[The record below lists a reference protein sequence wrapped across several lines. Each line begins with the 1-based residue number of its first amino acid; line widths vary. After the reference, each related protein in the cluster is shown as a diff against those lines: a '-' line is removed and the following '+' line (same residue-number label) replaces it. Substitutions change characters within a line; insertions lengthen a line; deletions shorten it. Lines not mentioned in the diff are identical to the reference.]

1 MIKKFCKKPLHCVA
15 FLIVCVV
22 ILTVLSPRTELL
34 GSVGSGSGTTSG
46 GSSWSGSSGLG
57 GTGSVGTSTSGQAG
71 GFVGKS
77 YGFQGELDSAQN
89 SISPPGYRVGSTWR
103 GCSPESHPYGCS
115 APEMSLTVPGRGPF
129 PYPMNW

>member
-1 MIKKFCKKPLHCVA
+1 MIKKICKTPLHCVA
-15 FLIVCVV
+15 FLIICIV
-22 ILTVLSPRTELL
+22 ILTVLSPRTESL
-34 GSVGSGSGTTSG
+34 GPSGSGQTGSGSGTTSG
-46 GSSWSGSSGLG
+46 GTSF
-57 GTGSVGTSTSGQAG
+57 TGSGG

-89 SISPPGYRVGSTWR
+89 SISPPGYRVASTWH

-115 APEMSLTVPGRGPF
+115 SPEMSLTVPGRGPF